1 MNEKVDEIT
10 AKYAGSG
17 KNGLIAQKAEEVMSA
32 YKKEIDRISGTGDSS
47 LDQLEKL
54 SYRQVDTFVD
64 FEAGLQKNVVAECNA
79 ALKVALSGN
88 NSVEFVTLEP
98 DFTKD
103 VVDKIK
109 SDMKSE
115 ANETYTYTTG
125 KTFTKTHK
133 GSRFSQDKYYD
144 LVKNSILERM
154 DSIKMQAIRDL
165 RSFVSHTVT
174 TYTKELAKNADAKRN
189 ELKRIKEDKK
199 TAEEILEMV
208 ESLKLIL
215 ESIDP
220 KKKSAE
226 ELKGGIDTNV

>member
-1 MNEKVDEIT
+1 M
-10 AKYAGSG
+10 
-17 KNGLIAQKAEEVMSA
+17 
-32 YKKEIDRISGTGDSS
+32 
-47 LDQLEKL
+47 
-54 SYRQVDTFVD
+54 
-64 FEAGLQKNVVAECNA
+64 
-79 ALKVALSGN
+79 
-88 NSVEFVTLEP
+88 EFVTLEP